1 MTEMMPLAF
10 SGPAEMSVWPTGVT
24 VDIEKLDRL
33 PAEFGS
39 LPDSCRRWRKSY
51 MAVGGFG

>member
-1 MTEMMPLAF
+1 MMPLAF